1 MSEFWYYAEG
11 NETRGPITF
20 DHLIKLLSKL
30 PTPRGVPVWREG
42 FTDWTT
48 AGNVREIVEKLI
60 RPPPLG
66 PRSSAIPPP
75 LPESAATSNPP
86 TQKKKAGFISGL
98 KRNAKMWR
106 ESFVAG
112 ATNTGNVT
120 ATVRDKLV
128 LNWHGTPTQRDEALK
143 LFPVI
148 RDRMMPGVELGSF
161 ADAMIANIHDDGMSP
176 DNDMANF
183 QILAM
188 LWRVFTTAF
197 DDDITYGDLIDFK
210 NLHATFEL
218 LEQMN
223 DQFKITWKIDVMQA
237 KTR

>member
-11 NETRGPITF
+11 SETRGPITF
-20 DHLIKLLSKL
+20 EQLIKLLSQS
-30 PTPRGVPVWREG
+30 PTPRGVLVWREG

-48 AGNVREIVEKLI
+48 AESVREIVEKLI

-66 PRSSAIPPP
+66 RRSSAIPPP
-75 LPESAATSNPP
+75 LPESSTPNPP
-86 TQKKKAGFISGL
+86 TLKEETGLIVGL
-98 KRNAKMWR
+98 KRKAKMLR

-120 ATVRDKLV
+120 ATAKNKLV
-128 LNWHGTPTQRDEALK
+128 LNWHGTASQRDDVLK
-143 LFPVI
+143 MFPAI

-176 DNDMANF
+176 DNDGANF

-188 LWRVFTTAF
+188 LWRVFTTPL
-197 DDDITYGDLIDFK
+197 DDEGTTYGDLIALA
-210 NLHATFEL
+210 NMHATFEL
-218 LEQMN
+218 HEQIN
-223 DQFKITWKIDVMQA
+223 DQFKITWKISVTRG
-237 KTR
+237 KTP